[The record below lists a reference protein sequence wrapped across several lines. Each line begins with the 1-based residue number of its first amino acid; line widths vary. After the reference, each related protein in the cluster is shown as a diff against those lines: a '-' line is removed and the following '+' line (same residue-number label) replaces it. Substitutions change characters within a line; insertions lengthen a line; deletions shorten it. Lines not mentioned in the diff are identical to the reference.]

1 MNKEVY
7 VYREDTDTF
16 GTLSS
21 KLDVAAKQ
29 VGVILSSKKRRLLLR
44 ELSKEGKVSIFR
56 AEPKVHKE
64 LNATTIQ
71 VSVGVQSRL
80 NSKKV
85 EKRFSSYDEV
95 ISDCISKLD
104 AIEKMVDNC
113 AGDDTNCA
121 VLFNNLYEL
130 LNGEKR

>member
-1 MNKEVY
+1 MKEVY

-56 AEPKVHKE
+56 AEPKLHKE
-64 LNATTIQ
+64 LNVTTIQ

-85 EKRFSSYDEV
+85 EKRFNSYDEV
-95 ISDCISKLD
+95 ISDCISKFD
-104 AIEKMVDNC
+104 AIEKMVEKCDGNEQDC
-113 AGDDTNCA
+113 FA
-121 VLFNNLYEL
+121 VHESLYEL
-130 LNGEKR
+130 FYGGKK

>member
-1 MNKEVY
+1 MKEVY
-7 VYREDTDTF
+7 VYREDGDTF
-16 GTLSS
+16 SALVL
-21 KLDVAAKQ
+21 KLDAAAKKA
-29 VGVILSSKKRRLLLR
+29 GVILSSKKRRLLLR

-64 LNATTIQ
+64 LNVTTIQ
-71 VSVGVQSRL
+71 VSVGVQSKL

-85 EKRFSSYDEV
+85 EKRFYSYDEV

-113 AGDDTNCA
+113 SGDDSDNKILHESLHE
-121 VLFNNLYEL
+121 LFY
-130 LNGEKR
+130 GEKR

>member
-1 MNKEVY
+1 MKEVY
-7 VYREDTDTF
+7 IYREDTDTF

-64 LNATTIQ
+64 LNVTTIQ
-71 VSVGVQSRL
+71 VSVRVQSKL

-104 AIEKMVDNC
+104 AIEKMMDDCSCDDSDN
-113 AGDDTNCA
+113 NI
-121 VLFNNLYEL
+121 LYESL
-130 LNGEKR
+130 CELFYGEKR

>member
-1 MNKEVY
+1 MKEVY
-7 VYREDTDTF
+7 VYREDADTF
-16 GTLSS
+16 GSLSE
-21 KLDVAAKQ
+21 KLDIAAKE
-29 VGVILSSKKRRLLLR
+29 VGIILSSKKRRLLLR

-113 AGDDTNCA
+113 AGDETDCGI
-121 VLFNNLYEL
+121 LHESLYEL
-130 LNGEKR
+130 FNGEKI

>member
-1 MNKEVY
+1 MKEVY

-56 AEPKVHKE
+56 AEPKVYKE

-71 VSVGVQSRL
+71 VSIGVQSRL
-80 NSKKV
+80 NSKKA
-85 EKRFSSYDEV
+85 EKRFGSYDEV

-104 AIEKMVDNC
+104 AIEKMVDDCN
-113 AGDDTNCA
+113 GDDSDNKT
-121 VLFNNLYEL
+121 LHESLYEL
-130 LNGEKR
+130 FYGEKR